1 MKKFFKVLV
10 ISLLCTLVF
19 VQPASAAKLKKTPAI
34 TKIITTPSY
43 ITLNWDKAKS
53 SKGYEVYRKEQGK
66 KKYTKIASVSKKAI
80 SYKDKRIRAGKK
92 YYYKIRNKISQK
104 KYYTSKVK
112 GITAANMKTPLFT
125 NLKTYTKNGKVYA
138 QLTWKSIPGSKYYLY
153 RKKTGSNSAWKRIRI
168 IQAKQKSTIYTD
180 YIGSSGDYTY
190 TMRRMNKVEPIISK
204 FSEYDK
210 KGISTI
216 RKKPDVQ
223 VDFTNL
229 NAVVNWKKVSGAD
242 GYMVYRKY
250 KAGGSYK
257 KVGNVK
263 GGSKTSYKD
272 TYRFGMSA
280 EDKEKLLLN
289 SVFADPTANGF
300 VYTVRAYKKANGGYS
315 YSDYY
320 ADGDF
325 HMDPPSIVS
334 VSKQSDT
341 EAEIEWGTIPNAQQ
355 YSIYSGYADAA
366 GNKSWTKAA
375 TVKAESGVRQKT
387 NIRIDA
393 SHTYFTVKAEA
404 NRNGEIIESGFDEGY
419 YIGGESYEDTNVLF
433 LGDSITY
440 ASPYYHVPEEKEVFS
455 YPWRIN
461 QLTNIQYYNPS
472 IPGSTYTY
480 REKDLKYFHRYRL
493 VKDVAEKI
501 HDGVTPVLA
510 EHPNDKTYKD
520 FDVVVLAAGTND
532 YLDDAVIGD
541 IDSTDIR
548 EFNGALNQIMAWI
561 KEGSEQRIEEG
572 KAPIKV
578 VFVELFYSDRTYKY
592 GELTDRRVQK
602 NGLGLTLT
610 NYQSAL
616 DRIAEKYRDEGM
628 DIYHFATNH
637 IVTQQNCPYAT
648 SDNLHMTR
656 YTYTQIGNYFTE
668 FLINNGILRKEK
680 EPEEQKPDEK
690 EPEDGKPDK
699 NGSEEKLSSEDIFDA
714 QNSDSQPES
723 NQLPDSDSG
732 NERTDGLQQDG
743 QVPDGTLPENT
754 EVDSGPGEDMRRDA
768 LGGEYPEGVSGED
781 TGDNL

>member
-1 MKKFFKVLV
+1 MKRVLKILI
-10 ISLLCTLVF
+10 ISFLCMLVF

-34 TKIITTPSY
+34 TKITTTPSY

-66 KKYTKIASVSKKAI
+66 KKYEKIASVSKKAV
-80 SYKDKRIRAGKK
+80 SYKDKKIRGGKK

-112 GITAANMKTPLFT
+112 GVTATNMKTPLFT
-125 NLKTYTKNGKVYA
+125 NLKTYTKNGKGYT
-138 QLTWKSIPGSKYYLY
+138 QLTWKSVPGSRYYLY
-153 RKKTGSNSAWKRIRI
+153 RKKTGGSSTWKRIKI
-168 IQAKQKSTIYTD
+168 IQAKQKSTVYTD
-180 YIGSSGDYTY
+180 SIGSSGDYTY
-190 TMRRMNKVEPIISK
+190 TMRRMVRVEPIISK

-216 RKKPDVQ
+216 RKRPDIQ

-229 NAVVNWKKVSGAD
+229 NAVVSWKKMSGAD

-250 KAGGSYK
+250 KADGAYK

-272 TYRFGMSA
+272 TYRTGMSA
-280 EDKEKLLLN
+280 EEKNRLLLN
-289 SVFADPTANGF
+289 SVFADPTTNGF
-300 VYTVRAYKKANGGYS
+300 VYTVRAYKRASGGYS

-320 ADGDF
+320 VDGDF
-325 HMDPPSIVS
+325 HMEPPSIVS
-334 VSKQSDT
+334 VSRQSDT
-341 EAEIEWGTIPNAQQ
+341 EAEIEWGTVSNAQR
-355 YSIYSGYADAA
+355 YSVYSGYADAA
-366 GNKSWTKAA
+366 GNKSWTKVS
-375 TVKAESGVRQKT
+375 TVEAEAGVRQKT
-387 NIRIDA
+387 SIRADA

-404 NRNGEIIESGFDEGY
+404 DKNGKLIESDFDEGY
-419 YIGGESYEDTNVLF
+419 YVGGESYEDTNVLF

-461 QLTNIQYYNPS
+461 QLTKVQYYNPS
-472 IPGSTYTY
+472 IAGATYTY
-480 REKDLKYFHRYRL
+480 REKDLKDFHRYRL

-501 HDGVTPVLA
+501 HDGVTPVRA
-510 EHPNDKTYKD
+510 EHPSDQTYKD

-532 YLDDAVIGD
+532 YVDDAVIGD

-548 EFNGALNQIMAWI
+548 EFCGALNQIMTWI
-561 KEGSEQRIEEG
+561 QEGSQQRIEEG

-602 NGLGLTLT
+602 NSLGLTLT

-616 DRIAEKYRDEGM
+616 DRIAEKYQDEGM
-628 DIYHFATNH
+628 DIYHFATNQ
-637 IVTQQNCPYAT
+637 IVTRQNCPYAT

-656 YTYTQIGNYFTE
+656 YTYTQIGNHFTE
-668 FLINNGILRKEK
+668 FLIRNDILRKESVPK
-680 EPEEQKPDEK
+680 EQKPDEK
-690 EPEDGKPDK
+690 EPEGEKPDRNVPERK
-699 NGSEEKLSSEDIFDA
+699 PSPENMSNV
-714 QNSDSQPES
+714 QNSDSQPS
-723 NQLPDSDSG
+723 DNNAGNGTSDS
-732 NERTDGLQQDG
+732 LQQDG
-743 QVPDGTLPENT
+743 QAPDGLLPEST
-754 EVDSGPGEDMRRDA
+754 EADSGTEDT
-768 LGGEYPEGVSGED
+768 PENASGEESSED
-781 TGDNL
+781 ESGKDIEDIDMGNHL